1 MTDQLP
7 DRSLFDWGGTFFPSN
22 SVVAFF
28 DSEGDAR
35 AVQADINAVL
45 PDAACEVY
53 SPGKVDA
60 WSTEG
65 METAGVI
72 AALGHGIKIVEIH
85 QTLARQGKWSILA
98 YAPGEENTEV
108 AMVAIRKKPFH
119 QANKYNQLTVED
131 LS

>member
-1 MTDQLP
+1 MTDHIP
-7 DRSLFDWGGTFFPSN
+7 DRSLFDWGGTFFPTD

-35 AVQADINAVL
+35 AVQAEINAVL
-45 PDAACEVY
+45 PDAVCEVF
-53 SPGKVDA
+53 SPKKVDA

-65 METAGVI
+65 LNTAGLI

-98 YAPGEENTEV
+98 YAPGEEKTEV
-108 AMVAIRKKPFH
+108 AMAAIRKKPFH
-119 QANKYNQLTVED
+119 QANKYNKLTVED